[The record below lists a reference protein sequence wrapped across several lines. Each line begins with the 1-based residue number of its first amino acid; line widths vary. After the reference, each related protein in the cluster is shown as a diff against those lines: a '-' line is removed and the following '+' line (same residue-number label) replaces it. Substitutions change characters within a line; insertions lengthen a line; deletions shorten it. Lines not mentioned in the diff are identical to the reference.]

1 MIPSNVLLDSKKA
14 EGDIWSTQNLCS
26 AICHEGEYSRTPGG
40 LVEEIVDMVV
50 WTTDGDCES
59 KDSFSPGEPVH
70 YHLSFYL
77 TGPFAD
83 APWCVKTKEN
93 YSAAYHLPYQTGWMT
108 PVVMEPTLLPQGQ
121 HSMCWDMTIPSDA
134 EPGPAEFYM
143 QLQMGTP
150 DCLELL
156 DSDTQVHPFDV
167 E

>member
-1 MIPSNVLLDSKKA
+1 MEIWTSDLDNV
-14 EGDIWSTQNLCS
+14 
-26 AICHEGEYSRTPGG
+26 R
-40 LVEEIVDMVV
+40 
-50 WTTDGDCES
+50 
-59 KDSFSPGEPVH
+59 KDSFSPNEEIH

-108 PVVMEPTLLPQGQ
+108 PIVMEPTLLPRGQ
-121 HSMCWDMTIPSDA
+121 HSMCWEFLDEEEEPMTIPSDA

-156 DSDTQVHPFDV
+156 DSELQVHDFYIIEPPP
-167 E
+167 